1 MIQTSARSHLEV
13 ELTMRKVLA
22 VTLFISSQILSA
34 QTQIGPRQ
42 TSPLNEEAQ
51 RRIEQAAFEE
61 WATQPEARQQAAARR
76 QTEEKLREFYAKAQ
90 RFVSLWK
97 KLTDSMNDE
106 KTFNVKLAR
115 DVSKAFHDLEK
126 SDGWPAGRSK

>member
-1 MIQTSARSHLEV
+1 
-13 ELTMRKVLA
+13 MRKVLA
-22 VTLFISSQILSA
+22 VTLFISSQILSVQA
-34 QTQIGPRQ
+34 QIGPRQ
-42 TSPLNEEAQ
+42 TSPINDEAQ
-51 RRIEQAAFEE
+51 RRIEQRAFEE
-61 WATQPEARQQAAARR
+61 WATQPEARRQAAARR

-97 KLTDSMNDE
+97 KLTEGMSDE

-115 DVSKAFHDLEK
+115 EVSKAFHDLEK